1 MKKTT
6 SSPALISFTQKL
18 LREPSITP
26 NPKKCLDFIAD
37 FCKASSL
44 NTRRFDHKDTA
55 NLFVTTHNTKSFPLL
70 FCGHVDVV
78 PPGNLDLW
86 TFPPFSAT
94 IHDQKIF
101 GRGAV
106 DMKSSISAFLTALQS
121 FLLLP
126 NARNLPIALIFTSDE
141 EGPAVN
147 GTSYVIEQLI
157 QEGYKFQT
165 ALVGEPT
172 SIKTVGDTIKIG
184 RRGSLSASISVVGK
198 QSHVAYAKS
207 SENPI
212 FAITHFIHTAQQ
224 HSWDTGHAL
233 FPPTQFC
240 ATNIESISEASNVT
254 PSHASCKI
262 NFRFCPASTTQH
274 LQKQVAQLLSATQLP
289 FNISWSTNSSPF
301 YKPAGKLCHSITH
314 QIQSKYG
321 ICSEFST
328 SGGTSDARFI
338 APHVEE
344 ILELGP
350 LNHTAH
356 QIDEHISLNDLHTLY
371 DIYYDLLTCT
381 LKAQTTALSA
391 SQ

>member
-1 MKKTT
+1 MKKTIND
-6 SSPALISFTQKL
+6 SVLISLTQKI

-26 NPKKCLDFIAD
+26 DPGKCLDIIAD
-37 FCKASSL
+37 FCKSSPF
-44 NTRRFDHKDTA
+44 NIRRLDHKDTA
-55 NLFVTTHNTKSFPLL
+55 NLFITTHNTRSFPLL

-78 PPGNLDLW
+78 PPGNPDLW
-86 TFPPFSAT
+86 DFPPFSAT

-106 DMKSSISAFLTALQS
+106 DMKSSISAFLCALQT

-126 NARNLPIALIFTSDE
+126 NASNLPVALIFTSDE
-141 EGPAVN
+141 EGPAIN
-147 GTSYVIEQLI
+147 GTSYVIERLVS
-157 QEGYKFQT
+157 EGYKFQT

-172 SIKTVGDTIKIG
+172 STNTVGDTIKIG
-184 RRGSLSASISVVGK
+184 RRGSLSASITVAGK

-212 FAITHFIHTAQQ
+212 FALTHFIHVAQQ
-224 HSWDTGHAL
+224 HMWDTGHAL

-240 ATNIESISEASNVT
+240 ATNFESTSGASNVT

-262 NFRFCPASTTQH
+262 NFRFCPASSVQN
-274 LQKQVAQLLSATQLP
+274 LQQQVNQLLSETQLP
-289 FNISWSTNSSPF
+289 FKISWSSNSSPF
-301 YKPAGKLCHSITH
+301 YKPAGPLCQSITRR
-314 QIQSKYG
+314 IQSKYG
-321 ICSEFST
+321 INSELST

-344 ILELGP
+344 ILEFGP

-356 QIDEHISLNDLHTLY
+356 QINEHIALSDLYILQ
-371 DIYYDLLTCT
+371 DIYYEF
-381 LKAQTTALSA
+381 LKCALKTQA
-391 SQ
+391 NNLADP